1 MASPKEKIAVGNR
14 KLEVSNLAKVFYPAT
29 EFTKGDVIDYYR
41 AISGV
46 LLPHL
51 KGRPVTLKRYPDG
64 VEGFSFYEKAC
75 PEHRPSF
82 IKTVAIRRRRDDK
95 DVNYCQL
102 NTEAALVWAA
112 NLANLELHVAMGSA
126 RAPHKPHSVVFDL
139 DPGEG
144 TGVLECAE
152 VALRLRHLFSELE
165 RESVVKTS
173 GSKGLQ
179 LYLPLNTKVTY
190 EDTRPWAKEVA
201 TRFEAETP
209 EEIVSKPSKEAR
221 RGRVFIDWS
230 QNHSARTTV
239 CVYSLRAIERSSRRS
254 RKEKGGPTV
263 STPVTWDEVT
273 SALDAGDPE
282 RLVFTHD
289 EVLERVEAH
298 GDLFE
303 PVRTLRQRLPK
314 LG

>member
-1 MASPKEKIAVGNR
+1 VASTKETISVGGH
-14 KLEVSNLAKVFYPAT
+14 KLEVSNLDKVFYPKVG
-29 EFTKGDVIDYYR
+29 FTKGDLIDYYR
-41 AISGV
+41 SISEV

-64 VEGFSFYEKAC
+64 VEGFTFYEKSC

-82 IKTVAIRRRRDDK
+82 IKTVAIRRKRDDK

-102 NTEAALVWAA
+102 NTEAALTWAS
-112 NLANLELHVAMGSA
+112 NLANLELHVALGSA

-152 VALRLRHLFSELE
+152 IAVRLRDLFSELG
-165 RESVVKTS
+165 RESLVKTS

-179 LYLPLNTKVTY
+179 LFVPLNTKVTY
-190 EDTRPWAKEVA
+190 EDTRPWAKTVA
-201 TRFEAETP
+201 ARLEGETP
-209 EEIVSKPSKEAR
+209 DEIVIKPSKDAR

-230 QNHSARTTV
+230 QNHPAKTTV
-239 CVYSLRAIERSSRRS
+239 CVYSLRARER
-254 RKEKGGPTV
+254 PTV
-263 STPVTWDEVT
+263 STPVTWDELT
-273 SALDAGDPE
+273 SALEAGDPN
-282 RLVFTHD
+282 RLVFTYD
-289 EVLERVEAH
+289 DVLKRVGRD

-303 PVRTLRQRLPK
+303 PVRTLKQRLPK
-314 LG
+314 LD

>member
-1 MASPKEKIAVGNR
+1 MGYKGAVASKKDSITVGGH
-14 KLEVSNLAKVFYPAT
+14 KLEVSNLNKVFYPKVG
-29 EFTKGDVIDYYR
+29 FTKGDLIDYYR
-41 AISGV
+41 AISPV

-64 VEGFSFYEKAC
+64 VEGFTFYEKSC

-82 IKTVAIRRRRDDK
+82 IKTVAIRRKRDDK

-102 NTEAALVWAA
+102 NTEAALAWAS
-112 NLANLELHVAMGSA
+112 NLANLELHVALGSA
-126 RAPHKPHSVVFDL
+126 RAPQKPHSVVFDL

-152 VALRLRHLFSELE
+152 VAVRLRSLFSELE

-179 LYLPLNTKVTY
+179 LYVPLNTKVTY
-190 EDTRPWAKEVA
+190 EETRPWAKTIA
-201 TRFEAETP
+201 ARLEAETP
-209 EEIVSKPSKEAR
+209 DDIVIKPSKEAR
-221 RGRVFIDWS
+221 QGRVFIDWS
-230 QNHSARTTV
+230 QNNPAKTTV
-239 CVYSLRAIERSSRRS
+239 CVYSLRAKER
-254 RKEKGGPTV
+254 PTV
-263 STPVTWDEVT
+263 STPVTWDELI
-273 SALDAGDPE
+273 SALDAGDPK

-289 EVLERVEAH
+289 EVLKRVEEL

-303 PVRTLRQRLPK
+303 PVRELKQRLPK
-314 LG
+314 LD

>member
-1 MASPKEKIAVGNR
+1 VASTKETISVGGH
-14 KLEVSNLAKVFYPAT
+14 KLEVSNLDKVFYPKVG
-29 EFTKGDVIDYYR
+29 FTKGDLIDYYR
-41 AISGV
+41 SISAV

-64 VEGFSFYEKAC
+64 VEGFTFYEKSC

-82 IKTVAIRRRRDDK
+82 IKTVAIRRKRDDK

-102 NTEAALVWAA
+102 NTEAALTWAS
-112 NLANLELHVAMGSA
+112 NLANLELHVALGST

-152 VALRLRHLFSELE
+152 IAVRLRDLFSELG
-165 RESVVKTS
+165 RESLVKTS

-179 LYLPLNTKVTY
+179 LFVPLNTKVTY
-190 EDTRPWAKEVA
+190 EDTRPWAKTVA
-201 TRFEAETP
+201 ARLEGETP
-209 EEIVSKPSKEAR
+209 DEIVIKPSKDAR

-230 QNHSARTTV
+230 QNHPAKTTV
-239 CVYSLRAIERSSRRS
+239 CVYSLRARER
-254 RKEKGGPTV
+254 PTV
-263 STPVTWDEVT
+263 STPVTWDELT
-273 SALDAGDPE
+273 SALEAGEPDQ
-282 RLVFTHD
+282 LAFTYD
-289 EVLERVEAH
+289 EVLKRVERD

-303 PVRTLRQRLPK
+303 PVRILKQRLPK
-314 LG
+314 LD

>member
-1 MASPKEKIAVGNR
+1 VASTKETISVGGH
-14 KLEVSNLAKVFYPAT
+14 KLEVSNLDKVFYPKVG
-29 EFTKGDVIDYYR
+29 FTKGDLIDYYR
-41 AISGV
+41 SISEV

-64 VEGFSFYEKAC
+64 VEGFTFYEKSC

-82 IKTVAIRRRRDDK
+82 IKTVAIRRKRDDK

-102 NTEAALVWAA
+102 NTEAALTWAS
-112 NLANLELHVAMGSA
+112 NLANLELHVALGST

-152 VALRLRHLFSELE
+152 IALRLRDLFSELG
-165 RESVVKTS
+165 RESLVKTS

-179 LYLPLNTKVTY
+179 LFVPLNTKVTY
-190 EDTRPWAKEVA
+190 EETRPWAKTVA
-201 TRFEAETP
+201 ARLEAETP
-209 EEIVSKPSKEAR
+209 ADIVIKPSKDAR

-230 QNHSARTTV
+230 QNHPAKTTV
-239 CVYSLRAIERSSRRS
+239 CVYSLRARER
-254 RKEKGGPTV
+254 PTV
-263 STPVTWDEVT
+263 STPVTWDELT
-273 SALDAGDPE
+273 SALEAGEPDQ
-282 RLVFTHD
+282 LAFTYD
-289 EVLERVEAH
+289 EVLKRVERD

-303 PVRTLRQRLPK
+303 PVRILKQRLPK
-314 LG
+314 LD

>member
-1 MASPKEKIAVGNR
+1 VASTKETISVGGH
-14 KLEVSNLAKVFYPAT
+14 KLEVSNLDKVFYPKVG
-29 EFTKGDVIDYYR
+29 FTKGDLIDYYR
-41 AISGV
+41 SISAV

-64 VEGFSFYEKAC
+64 VEGFTFYEKSC

-82 IKTVAIRRRRDDK
+82 IKTVAIRRKRDDK

-102 NTEAALVWAA
+102 NTEAALTWAS
-112 NLANLELHVAMGSA
+112 NLANLELHVALGSA

-152 VALRLRHLFSELE
+152 IAVRLRDLFSELG
-165 RESVVKTS
+165 RESLVKTS

-179 LYLPLNTKVTY
+179 LFVPLNTKVTY
-190 EDTRPWAKEVA
+190 EDTRPWAKTVA
-201 TRFEAETP
+201 ARLEGETP
-209 EEIVSKPSKEAR
+209 DEIVIKPSKDAR

-230 QNHSARTTV
+230 QNHPAKTTV
-239 CVYSLRAIERSSRRS
+239 CVYSLRARER
-254 RKEKGGPTV
+254 PTV
-263 STPVTWDEVT
+263 STPVTWDELT
-273 SALDAGDPE
+273 SALEAGEPDQ
-282 RLVFTHD
+282 LVFTYD
-289 EVLERVEAH
+289 EVLKRVERD

-303 PVRTLRQRLPK
+303 PVRTLKQRLPM
-314 LG
+314 LD

>member
-1 MASPKEKIAVGNR
+1 VASAKETISVGGH
-14 KLEVSNLAKVFYPAT
+14 KLEVSNLDKVFYPKVG
-29 EFTKGDVIDYYR
+29 FTKGDLIDYYR
-41 AISGV
+41 SISEV

-64 VEGFSFYEKAC
+64 VEGFTFYEKSC

-82 IKTVAIRRRRDDK
+82 IKTVAIRRKRDDK

-102 NTEAALVWAA
+102 NTEAALTWAS
-112 NLANLELHVAMGSA
+112 NLANLELHVALGSA

-152 VALRLRHLFSELE
+152 IAVRLRRLFSELE
-165 RESVVKTS
+165 RESLVKTS

-179 LYLPLNTKVTY
+179 LFVPLNTKVTY
-190 EDTRPWAKEVA
+190 EETRPWAKTVA
-201 TRFEAETP
+201 ARLETETP
-209 EEIVSKPSKEAR
+209 DEVVIKPSKDAR

-230 QNHSARTTV
+230 QNHPAKTTV
-239 CVYSLRAIERSSRRS
+239 CVYSLRARER
-254 RKEKGGPTV
+254 PTV
-263 STPVTWDEVT
+263 STPVTWDELT
-273 SALDAGDPE
+273 SALEAGDPD
-282 RLVFTHD
+282 RLVFTND
-289 EVLERVEAH
+289 QVLKRVEER

-303 PVRTLRQRLPK
+303 PVRQLEQRLPK
-314 LG
+314 LD

>member
-1 MASPKEKIAVGNR
+1 MASTKETITVGGR
-14 KLEVSNLAKVFYPAT
+14 KLEVSNLDKVFYPGPG
-29 EFTKGDVIDYYR
+29 FTKGDVIDYYR
-41 AISGV
+41 SISPV

-64 VEGFSFYEKAC
+64 VEGFSFYEKSC

-82 IKTVAIRRRRDDK
+82 IKTVAIRRKRDDK

-102 NTEAALVWAA
+102 NTEAALAWAA
-112 NLANLELHVAMGSA
+112 NLANLELHVALGSA

-152 VALRLRHLFSELE
+152 VAIRLRELFTDLD

-179 LYLPLNTKVTY
+179 LFLPLNTRVTY
-190 EDTRPWAKEVA
+190 EDTRPWAKAVA
-201 TRFEAETP
+201 ARLEAETP
-209 EEIVSKPSKEAR
+209 DGIVIKPSREAR

-230 QNHSARTTV
+230 QNHPAKTTV
-239 CVYSLRAIERSSRRS
+239 CVYSLRAGRQ
-254 RKEKGGPTV
+254 PTV
-263 STPVTWDEVT
+263 SAPVGWDELT
-273 SALDAGDPE
+273 SALDAGDPD

-289 EVLERVEAH
+289 QVLKRVTEL

-303 PVRTLRQRLPK
+303 PVRKLEQRLPK
-314 LG
+314 LD

>member
-1 MASPKEKIAVGNR
+1 MASTKQTIAVGNHR
-14 KLEVSNLAKVFYPAT
+14 LEVSNLAKVFYPAT

-41 AISGV
+41 AISEV

-64 VEGFSFYEKAC
+64 VEGFSFYEKSC

-102 NTEAALVWAA
+102 NTEAALAWTA
-112 NLANLELHVAMGSA
+112 NLANLELHVALGSA

-152 VALRLRHLFSELE
+152 VALRLRRLFSELE
-165 RESVVKTS
+165 REAVVKTS

-190 EDTRPWAKEVA
+190 EDTRPWAKAVA

-209 EEIVSKPSKEAR
+209 DAIVSKPSKEAR

-230 QNHSARTTV
+230 QNHPARTTV

-263 STPVTWDEVT
+263 STPVTWDEIE

-289 EVLERVEAH
+289 EVLERVESH

-303 PVRTLRQRLPK
+303 PVRSLKQRLPK
-314 LG
+314 LD

>member
-1 MASPKEKIAVGNR
+1 MASTKETITVGGR
-14 KLEVSNLAKVFYPAT
+14 KLEVSNLDKVFYPGPG
-29 EFTKGDVIDYYR
+29 FTKGDVIDYYR
-41 AISGV
+41 SISPV

-64 VEGFSFYEKAC
+64 VEGFSFYEKSC

-82 IKTVAIRRRRDDK
+82 IKTVAIRRKRDDK

-102 NTEAALVWAA
+102 NTEAALAWAA
-112 NLANLELHVAMGSA
+112 NLANLELHVALGSA

-144 TGVLECAE
+144 TGVLECAG
-152 VALRLRHLFSELE
+152 VAIRLRELFTDLD

-179 LYLPLNTKVTY
+179 LFLPLNTRVTY
-190 EDTRPWAKEVA
+190 EDTRPWAKAVA
-201 TRFEAETP
+201 ARLEAETP
-209 EEIVSKPSKEAR
+209 DGIVIKPSREAR

-230 QNHSARTTV
+230 QNHPAKTTV
-239 CVYSLRAIERSSRRS
+239 CVYSLRARRQ
-254 RKEKGGPTV
+254 PTV
-263 STPVTWDEVT
+263 SAPVGWDELT
-273 SALDAGDPE
+273 SALDAGDPD

-289 EVLERVEAH
+289 QVLKRVTEL

-303 PVRTLRQRLPK
+303 PVRKLEQRLPK
-314 LG
+314 LD

>member
-1 MASPKEKIAVGNR
+1 VASTKETISVGGH
-14 KLEVSNLAKVFYPAT
+14 KLEVSNLDKVFYPKVG
-29 EFTKGDVIDYYR
+29 FTKGDLIDYYR
-41 AISGV
+41 SISEV

-64 VEGFSFYEKAC
+64 VEGFTFYEKSC

-82 IKTVAIRRRRDDK
+82 IKTVAIRRKRDDK

-102 NTEAALVWAA
+102 NTEAALTWAS
-112 NLANLELHVAMGSA
+112 NLANLELHVALGSA

-152 VALRLRHLFSELE
+152 IAVRLRGLFSELG
-165 RESVVKTS
+165 RESLVKTS

-179 LYLPLNTKVTY
+179 LFVPLNTKVTY
-190 EDTRPWAKEVA
+190 EDTRPWAKTVA
-201 TRFEAETP
+201 ARLESETP
-209 EEIVSKPSKEAR
+209 DEIVIKPSKDAR

-230 QNHSARTTV
+230 QNHPAKTTV
-239 CVYSLRAIERSSRRS
+239 CVYSLRARER
-254 RKEKGGPTV
+254 PTV
-263 STPVTWDEVT
+263 STPVTWDELT
-273 SALDAGDPE
+273 SALEAGDPD
-282 RLVFTHD
+282 RLVFTYD
-289 EVLERVEAH
+289 EVLKRVERD

-303 PVRTLRQRLPK
+303 PVRTLKQRLPK
-314 LG
+314 LD